1 MVRIR
6 VIAIGKDKDP
16 WISQA
21 CSHFSKLISRW
32 ARIEWVLLPS
42 PKLSASLSPGEI
54 KKTESALLKKESGK
68 GVIIALN
75 DSGQRF
81 DSESFAEFLQQ
92 LQSQGG
98 STLNFL
104 IGGPYGLDASL
115 LADADRVVS
124 LSPLT
129 FSHQLVRIVLA
140 EQLYRGFS
148 ILHGSDYH
156 K

>member
-6 VIAIGKDKDP
+6 VIAIGKDKDS
-16 WISQA
+16 WVGQA
-21 CSHFSKLISRW
+21 CSHFSKLISRY
-32 ARIEWVLLPS
+32 ARIEWVLLSS
-42 PKLSASLSPGEI
+42 PKLSASLSSGEI
-54 KKTESALLKKESGK
+54 RKIESALLKKESGK
-68 GVIIALN
+68 GVTIALA
-75 DSGQRF
+75 DTGQSF
-81 DSESFAEFLQQ
+81 DSESFAQLLQQ

-104 IGGPYGLDASL
+104 IDGPYGLDEAM
-115 LADADRVVS
+115 LAKADRVIS

>member
-6 VIAIGKDKDP
+6 VIAIGKDKDL
-16 WISQA
+16 WVSQA
-21 CSHFSKLISRW
+21 CSHFSKLISRY

-54 KKTESALLKKESGK
+54 KKTESALLKKESDK
-68 GVIIALN
+68 GVTIALTGT
-75 DSGQRF
+75 GQPF
-81 DSESFAEFLQQ
+81 DSESFAQLLQQ

-104 IGGPYGLDASL
+104 IGGPYGLDESL
-115 LADADRVVS
+115 LAEAARVIS

-129 FSHQLVRIVLA
+129 FSHQLVRVVLA